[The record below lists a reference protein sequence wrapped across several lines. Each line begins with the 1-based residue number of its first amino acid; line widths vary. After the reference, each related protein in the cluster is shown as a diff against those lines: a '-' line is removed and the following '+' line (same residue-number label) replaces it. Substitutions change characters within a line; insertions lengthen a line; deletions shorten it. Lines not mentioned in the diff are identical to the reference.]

1 MLTKGAKRMLYTAAR
16 RPELRILVCIL
27 GELIAAFSLNS
38 FIVPLGLYAGGA
50 MGVCQLAR
58 TLLETWGGLDFGGS
72 DIAGGLYFLFNV
84 PVLLYARGVLGRK
97 FVLKTVVCAAAFS
110 LFYSIIPTPSV
121 MLVDDTL
128 TSCLLGGILSGIG
141 SGLVL
146 TCGGSGGGLDV
157 IGLCLS
163 KKGSRFTVGRF
174 SMTFNAFLYAVCLV
188 LFPPDITIY
197 SVIYNFAAA
206 LVMDKAHQQNISV
219 QALIFT
225 RAKEQELGRVILDKL
240 GRGVTWWDG
249 VGAYTGEGV
258 HVLCVCLSKYELEE
272 LFHTVRQMDPH
283 AFITLQEG
291 VRIYGNFLKKLD

>member
-1 MLTKGAKRMLYTAAR
+1 MLNTAMHHPGLRMAT
-16 RPELRILVCIL
+16 CIL
-27 GELIAAFSLNS
+27 GEFIAAFSLNY
-38 FIVPLGLYAGGA
+38 FIVPLGLYSGGS
-50 MGVCQLAR
+50 MGVCQLIR
-58 TLLETWGGLDFGGS
+58 TLLQTWGGLSFGDH
-72 DIAGGLYFLFNV
+72 DIAGILYFLSNI
-84 PVLLYARGVLGRK
+84 PILLYAHKVLGQK
-97 FVLKTVVCAAAFS
+97 FVLKTVICTAAFS
-110 LFYSIIPTPSV
+110 LFYSVTPTPSV

-163 KKGSRFTVGRF
+163 KQGSRFTVGRF

-188 LFPPDITIY
+188 LFTPEVAIY
-197 SVIYNFAAA
+197 SVIYNFATA

-240 GRGVTWWDG
+240 GRGVTWWEG

-258 HVLCVCLSKYELEE
+258 HVMCVCLSKYEIEE
-272 LFHTVRQMDPH
+272 LFHTVHAMDPH

-291 VRIYGNFLKKLD
+291 VRIYGNFQKKLD